1 MSLHITAQN
10 LSDAWVQVLEAVHS
24 EPGGTATHA
33 LVSIS
38 SPQDDAHA
46 EVTAVVDRALHRRG
60 NHAVRTVAN
69 TLFPRALYNDPG
81 LEWSAALPDEKVAL
95 LDVAASEL
103 YGAYLESLPTLR
115 QVHANRDGTYFS
127 RMISWPGIT
136 ETGTNQLAAR
146 IEALRK
152 EQRKLHP
159 PQTSNFSDIAVAGD
173 ADIAGAGIQEYSVSD
188 TRWQGFPCLVHIDIS
203 VRNGA
208 LSLLAVYRHWHL
220 ITRGYGNLVGLARLQ
235 EFLCQQTGFK
245 PGELA
250 VVAGHANAERTEYSG
265 KSGVAAILKDSV
277 AALHGS
283 EPGVSA

>member
-1 MSLHITAQN
+1 M
-10 LSDAWVQVLEAVHS
+10 
-24 EPGGTATHA
+24 
-33 LVSIS
+33 
-38 SPQDDAHA
+38 
-46 EVTAVVDRALHRRG
+46 
-60 NHAVRTVAN
+60 
-69 TLFPRALYNDPG
+69 
-81 LEWSAALPDEKVAL
+81 
-95 LDVAASEL
+95 
-103 YGAYLESLPTLR
+103 
-115 QVHANRDGTYFS
+115 
-127 RMISWPGIT
+127 
-136 ETGTNQLAAR
+136 
-146 IEALRK
+146 
-152 EQRKLHP
+152 
-159 PQTSNFSDIAVAGD
+159 
-173 ADIAGAGIQEYSVSD
+173 
-188 TRWQGFPCLVHIDIS
+188 VHIDIS

>member
-1 MSLHITAQN
+1 VSLHITAQN
-10 LSDAWVQVLEAVHS
+10 LSDAWVHILEAVNS

-38 SPQDDAHA
+38 SPQEGAHA
-46 EVTAVVDRALHRRG
+46 DVTAVVDRALHKKG

-69 TLFPRALYNDPG
+69 TLFPKALYNDPG

-95 LDVAASEL
+95 LDVAANEL
-103 YGAYLESLPTLR
+103 YGAYLEGLPTLQR
-115 QVHANRDGTYFS
+115 VPANRSGTYFS
-127 RMISWPGIT
+127 RMVSWPGKT
-136 ETGTNQLAAR
+136 ATGTNQLAAR

-152 EQRKLHP
+152 EQRKLHLP
-159 PQTSNFSDIAVAGD
+159 KDSNFSDIAVAGD
-173 ADIAGAGIQEYSVSD
+173 ADVAGGGIEEYAVSD

-203 VRNGA
+203 VRAGA

-235 EFLCQQTGFK
+235 EFLCQQTGFR

-250 VVAGHANAERTEYSG
+250 VVAGHANAEHDDYSG
-265 KSGVAAILKDSV
+265 KSGVTAILQDAT
-277 AALHGS
+277 AALRDR
-283 EPGVSA
+283 E